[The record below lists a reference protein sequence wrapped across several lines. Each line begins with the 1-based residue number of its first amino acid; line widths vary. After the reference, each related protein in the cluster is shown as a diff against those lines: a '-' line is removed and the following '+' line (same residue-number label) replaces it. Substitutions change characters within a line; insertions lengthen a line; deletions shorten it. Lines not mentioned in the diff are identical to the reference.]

1 MKTNNRCFAVR
12 ASVAAV
18 QGAVVALAAMAT
30 AQAAEGDN
38 AVRQLT
44 QPTNQVEVGA
54 GYVSQDSFKFGQYNG
69 LFNKG
74 FYGIFNFDVRSAD
87 TYDSDSAVRWRVI
100 GTDIG
105 LDRRSVGAEIG
116 QQGKFRINVGFDEL
130 RSNRSDTYQ
139 TPYLGTGSNNLTLP
153 STWLVPVVPQV
164 NATSGNFR
172 ALNPIT
178 GLAPS
183 LVNGVVTPPT
193 AAQQTT
199 VNNIIAADVPAFH
212 NVEIDTTRKKYDGAF
227 SYQFDPQWE
236 FKASARHEDRTG
248 TKLMNMLSLASGT
261 ATVTLPDLI
270 DQTTDQY
277 NASLN
282 YTNEKGFLQVAYY
295 GSVFKNHVDS
305 MNWQNA
311 FLPTTTAHMS
321 SAPSNEFHQFTVTG
335 GYHFSPTTKLV
346 LYGSYARSTQNDNF
360 LGDPGNSPLGL
371 PASSLNGLVVT
382 KAFNAK
388 LTAKPATGLNITA
401 GYKYDDRDNRT
412 PVNLYEFYD
421 AGEPKTGA
429 SPFNSALGL
438 AAGTLGSNINIYA
451 NRPYSKKL
459 NQFNLDADYV
469 VAKGQALKFGYD
481 WQKIE
486 RSCPGSWI
494 NCADAPEMREN
505 TGRAE
510 WRVSVIENLSG
521 RLSYAYSQR
530 RVDYDENGWLALV
543 PMANVVPTGG
553 ATLSVVDFF
562 RLSGLGGFGPIAPW
576 VPLQPGNLGI
586 YFPNNSALPQVFYG
600 SRNDI
605 HEIPGMRRFAF
616 ADRDRNKGRASVNWQ
631 ASDKLSLQGGL
642 DYNKDDYTH
651 SVFGLTSAESWALNL
666 DGAYSIT
673 DAFSATAFYTYEDMR
688 SRSAGASYASGAITN
703 TATVGGVAG
712 NTVVSGGCFTTVL
725 DKNMNAK
732 IDPCLNWTT
741 DMHDKVDTFGAGLRY
756 KGAMAGRLD
765 LGGDLVFTRARTNN
779 GMTGGTYA
787 NNPFAVAGRPAVS
800 PAAIF
805 IPAADLPTVTTNTT
819 ELKLTGQYGIDSM
832 SAVRLLYW
840 FQRLR
845 STDYAFDGMQFG
857 TITSVIPTN
866 EQAPNYKVHVIG
878 VSYIYR
884 WQ

>member
-1 MKTNNRCFAVR
+1 MKTNNRCFALR
-12 ASVAAV
+12 ASVVAV
-18 QGAVVALAAMAT
+18 QGALAALATMSI

-74 FYGIFNFDVRSAD
+74 FYGLFNFDVRSPDA
-87 TYDSDSAVRWRVI
+87 YDSDSALRWRVI

-105 LDRRSVGAEIG
+105 LDTRRLTAEIG
-116 QQGKFRINVGFDEL
+116 QQGKFRINTGFDEL

-139 TPYLGTGSNNLTLP
+139 TPYLGAGSNNLTLP
-153 STWLVPVVPQV
+153 SNWLVPVVPQV
-164 NATSGNFR
+164 SAASGNFR

-178 GLAPS
+178 GLAPA

-193 AAQQTT
+193 AAQQAT

-212 NVEIDTTRKKYDGAF
+212 NVDIGTTRKKYDEAF

-236 FKASARHEDRTG
+236 FKASARQEDRTG

-261 ATVTLPDLI
+261 AAVTLPDLI

-277 NASLN
+277 NVSLN
-282 YTNEKGFLQVAYY
+282 YTGEKAFLQAAYY
-295 GSVFKNHVDS
+295 ASIFKNHVDS
-305 MNWQNA
+305 MNWQNP
-311 FLPTTTAHMS
+311 FLPTTIAQMS
-321 SAPSNEFHQFTVTG
+321 SAPSNQFHQFTLTG

-346 LYGSYARSTQNDNF
+346 MFASYARNTQNDNF
-360 LGDPGNSPLGL
+360 LSDPGNSPLGL
-371 PASSLNGLVVT
+371 PVPSLNGLVVT

-388 LTAKPATGLNITA
+388 LTAKPATGLNIAA

-412 PVNLYEFYD
+412 PVNTYEFYD
-421 AGEPKTGA
+421 AGEPKSGA

-438 AAGTLGSNINIYA
+438 PAGTLGSNINIYA

-469 VAKGQALKFGYD
+469 VAKGQALKFGYA
-481 WQKIE
+481 WQKID

-494 NCADAPEMREN
+494 NCADATETREN
-505 TGRAE
+505 TGLAE
-510 WRVSVIENLSG
+510 WRVNVVENLSG

-530 RVDYDENGWLALV
+530 KVDYDENSWLALV
-543 PMANVVPTGG
+543 PMANVVPSGG
-553 ATLSVVDFF
+553 ATVSVVDFF
-562 RLSGLGGFGPIAPW
+562 RQTGLGGFGPIAPW

-586 YFPNNSALPQVFYG
+586 FFPNNSALPQALYG

-616 ADRDRNKGRASVNWQ
+616 ADRDRNKGRAALNWQ
-631 ASDKLSLQGGL
+631 ANDKLSLQGGL
-642 DYNKDDYTH
+642 DYNQDDYTH
-651 SVFGLTSAESWALNL
+651 SMFGLTSAKSWALNL
-666 DGAYSIT
+666 DGTYAVSEALT
-673 DAFSATAFYTYEDMR
+673 ATAFYTYEDIR
-688 SRSAGASYASGAITN
+688 SKSAGASYASGAITN

-725 DKNMNAK
+725 DKNENAK
-732 IDPCLNWTT
+732 IDPCLNWGA
-741 DMHDKVDTFGAGLRY
+741 DMRDKVDTAGAGVRY

-765 LGGDLVFTRARTNN
+765 LGGDVVYTRARTNN
-779 GMTGGTYA
+779 AMTGGSYV
-787 NNPFAVAGRPAVS
+787 NNPFAVAGRPAVN
-800 PAAIF
+800 PAVIF
-805 IPAADLPTVTTNTT
+805 IPGANLPTVTTNTI
-819 ELKLTGQYGIDSM
+819 ELKLTGQYAIDNV

-840 FQRLR
+840 FQRLK

-866 EQAPNYKVHVIG
+866 EQAPNYKVNVVG

>member
-12 ASVAAV
+12 ASVVAV
-18 QGAVVALAAMAT
+18 QGALVAISAMST
-30 AQAAEGDN
+30 GQAAEGDS

-69 LFNKG
+69 LFNQG
-74 FYGIFNFDVRSAD
+74 FYGTLNFDVRSAD
-87 TYDSDSAVRWRVI
+87 AYDSDSALRWRIV
-100 GTDIG
+100 GSDLG
-105 LDRRSVGAEIG
+105 LDTRKLTAEVG
-116 QQGKFRINVGFDEL
+116 QQGKFRVTAGFDEL

-139 TPYLGTGSNNLTLP
+139 TPYLGAGSNNLTLP

-172 ALNPIT
+172 GLDPTT

-183 LVNGVVTPPT
+183 LVSGVVTPPT
-193 AAQQTT
+193 AAQQAT
-199 VNNIIAADVPAFH
+199 VNKIIAADLPAFH
-212 NVEIDTTRKKYDGAF
+212 NVDIDTIRKKYDGGF

-236 FKASARHEDRTG
+236 FKVGARREDKTG
-248 TKLMNMLSLASGT
+248 TKLMNMLSTASGT
-261 ATVTLPDLI
+261 SAVTLPDLI

-277 NASLN
+277 NVGLN
-282 YTNEKGFLQVAYY
+282 YTGGNAFLQAAYY
-295 GSVFKNHVDS
+295 GSIFRNHVDS
-305 MNWQNA
+305 MSWQNP
-311 FLPTTTAHMS
+311 FLPTTVANMS
-321 SAPSNEFHQFTVTG
+321 SAPSNEFHQFSLTG

-346 LYGSYARSTQNDNF
+346 MFASYARNTQNDTF
-360 LGDPGNSPLGL
+360 TSDPGNSPLGF
-371 PASSLNGLVVT
+371 PVSSLNGLVIT

-388 LTAKPATGLNITA
+388 LTAKPATGLNLA
-401 GYKYDDRDNRT
+401 AAYKYDDHDNRT
-412 PVNLYEFYD
+412 PVNTYEFYD

-438 AAGTLGSNINIYA
+438 PAGTLGSNINIYA

-459 NQFNLDADYV
+459 NQFNLDADYA

-481 WQKIE
+481 YQKID

-494 NCADAPEMREN
+494 NCADATETRES

-510 WRVSVIENLSG
+510 WRMNVIEDFSG

-530 RVDYDENGWLALV
+530 KVDYDENGWLALV
-543 PMANVVPTGG
+543 PMANVIPSGG
-553 ATLSVVDFF
+553 ATLSVLDF
-562 RLSGLGGFGPIAPW
+562 LTQSGLGGFGPIAPW

-586 YFPNNSALPQVFYG
+586 FFPNNSSLIQTLYG

-605 HEIPGMRRFAF
+605 HEIIGMRRFNM
-616 ADRDRNKGRASVNWQ
+616 ADRNRNKGRASLNWQ

-651 SVFGLTSAESWALNL
+651 SVFGLKSAESWALNL
-666 DGAYSIT
+666 DGTFSVSE
-673 DAFSATAFYTYEDMR
+673 AFTANAFYTYEDMR
-688 SRSAGASYASGAITN
+688 SRTAGASYGSGAITN

-725 DKNMNAK
+725 DKNENAK
-732 IDPCLNWTT
+732 IDPCLNWAT
-741 DMHDKVDTFGAGLRY
+741 DMHDKVDTVGVGARY
-756 KGAMAGRLD
+756 KGAMDGKLD

-787 NNPFAVAGRPAVS
+787 NSPFAVAGRPAVS
-800 PAAIF
+800 PAAFF
-805 IPAADLPTVTTNTT
+805 IPAADLPTVTTKTV
-819 ELKLTGQYGIDSM
+819 ELRLTGQYPIDVAS
-832 SAVRLLYW
+832 SVRLLYW

-845 STDYAFDGMQFG
+845 ATDYAYDGMQFG

-866 EQAPNYKVHVIG
+866 EQAPNYKVHVIAI
-878 VSYIYR
+878 SYIYH